1 MLSHTVLFNSL
12 QPIDCSPPGSSVLGD
27 SQGKNTGVGGHALLQ
42 GIFPNQG
49 SNPGL
54 SHCRRILYLLS
65 HQGSPRT
72 LEWVAYPFFPTQESN
87 RGLLHCRQMLYQM
100 KGSLE
105 ICIHM
110 IYSLCSTAET
120 DTTV

>member
-1 MLSHTVLFNSL
+1 MLSHTGLFNSL
-12 QPIDCSPPGSSVLGD
+12 QPIDCSPPDSSVLGD

-54 SHCRRILYLLS
+54 PHCRRILYLLS

-72 LEWVAYPFFPTQESN
+72 LEWVAYPFSN
-87 RGLLHCRQMLYQM
+87 LPDPGIKPGSPALQADALPDEGKPGDMYTYDLFTLL
-100 KGSLE
+100 
-105 ICIHM
+105 
-110 IYSLCSTAET
+110 YSRN
-120 DTTV
+120 